1 MNRDGVKTV
10 FLAVIQSI
18 DTPPH
23 DTALAVGCPCTTTVA
38 SLGKDAAL
46 GFPGFPPDFGKV
58 QMFID
63 FVRKGFIFWHKAVA
77 SVKAAKLFVI
87 EYIADHMATL
97 CAVRKVDEFFH
108 AKGFRFLLGH
118 LH

>member
-18 DTPPH
+18 DAPPH

-38 SLGKDAAL
+38 SLGKDAAF

-77 SVKAAKLFVI
+77 SVKAAKLLVI
-87 EYIADHMATL
+87 EYLADKMGTQ
-97 CAVRKVDEFFH
+97 CAVRKVGEFLHH
-108 AKGFRFLLGH
+108 AAFRFLL
-118 LH
+118 

>member
-10 FLAVIQSI
+10 FLAVIQSN
-18 DTPPH
+18 DAPPH

-38 SLGKDAAL
+38 SLGKDAAF

-58 QMFID
+58 QMLID
-63 FVRKGFIFWHKAVA
+63 FGRKGVIFWHKAGA

-97 CAVRKVDEFFH
+97 CAVRNVHEIIH
-108 AKGFRFLLGH
+108 AKGNRYFL
-118 LH
+118 